1 VDPAEFARRTRLHY
15 RDSFERHGPTAQGVD
30 WNGEASQRR
39 QFDELMRILPATGP
53 FSVNDF
59 GCGYGALA
67 DVLLARGPGVTYSGV
82 DLNEEMIAAARAR
95 FASNRA
101 VTFEVADRPLAEAD
115 FGMASGTFTLRLGR
129 SDAQCLA
136 SMTEALDAIDRTS
149 RAGFAFNCLT
159 SYSDAPK
166 MRDYLYYPDPCVVF
180 DLCKRRW
187 SRHVALLHDYGLYA
201 FTMLV
206 RKAEPVS

>member
-1 VDPAEFARRTRLHY
+1 
-15 RDSFERHGPTAQGVD
+15 
-30 WNGEASQRR
+30 
-39 QFDELMRILPATGP
+39 
-53 FSVNDF
+53 
-59 GCGYGALA
+59 
-67 DVLLARGPGVTYSGV
+67 
-82 DLNEEMIAAARAR
+82 MIAAARVR
-95 FASNRA
+95 FASNPA
-101 VTFEVADRPLAEAD
+101 VTFEVADRPLTEAD
-115 FGMASGTFTLRLGR
+115 FGVASGTFTLRLGR
-129 SDAQCLA
+129 SDEQCLA
-136 SMTEALDAIDRTS
+136 SMTEALDAIDSTS

-206 RKAEPVS
+206 RKADPAS